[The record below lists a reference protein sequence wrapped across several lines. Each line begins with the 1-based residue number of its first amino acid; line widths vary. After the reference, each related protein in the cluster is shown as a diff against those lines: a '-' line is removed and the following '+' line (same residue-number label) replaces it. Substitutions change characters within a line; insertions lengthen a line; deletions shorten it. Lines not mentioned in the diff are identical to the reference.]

1 MSQET
6 INYKTKVDME
16 GYIKM
21 DMSEICCAKI
31 GSVELAQCMIH
42 WWDFVL
48 EMLKLQVLMSES
60 YNP

>member
-1 MSQET
+1 
-6 INYKTKVDME
+6 ME